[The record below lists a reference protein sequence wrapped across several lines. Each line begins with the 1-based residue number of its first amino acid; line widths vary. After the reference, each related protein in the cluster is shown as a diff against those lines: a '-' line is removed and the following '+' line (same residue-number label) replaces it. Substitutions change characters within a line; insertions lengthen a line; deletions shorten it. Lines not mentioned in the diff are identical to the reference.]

1 MVKFI
6 VGIII
11 GILLVPAGFYMYV
24 RSGHAPVAT
33 SAPPMP
39 FEEFFANT
47 ALHATL
53 NREAPKTRTTAA
65 TEGELVA
72 GVQVYRRHCGMC
84 HGLPEKPI
92 SAVAQGE
99 FPPPPQ
105 LFKPDHM
112 VTDDPVGVTYW
123 KVKHGIRLTGMP
135 GFHESLSDEQIWN
148 VSLLLANA
156 DKLPANVSQAL
167 AAPFGPP
174 PPAQLSAA
182 PAAKPHQLRK

>member
-1 MVKFI
+1 MGKFL
-6 VGIII
+6 VGLII

-53 NREAPKTRTTAA
+53 NREAPKTHTTAA
-65 TEGELVA
+65 SEGELQA
-72 GVQVYRRHCGMC
+72 GAQVYRHHCGMC
-84 HGLPEKPI
+84 HGLPDRPI
-92 SAVAQGE
+92 SGVAQGE

-135 GFHESLSDEQIWN
+135 GFHDSLTDEQIWN

-156 DKLPANVSQAL
+156 DKLPADVKEALQAR
-167 AAPFGPP
+167 FGPP
-174 PPAQLSAA
+174 PAQPSAA
-182 PAAKPHQLRK
+182 PAAKPHHPRK